1 MPEAMPQSM
10 PQSMPNSMSEPMR
23 APDCHIVNLQPG
35 LGGAEVFTMFFA
47 RAVRAAGC
55 RAVLYAHPAAQFWNH
70 LAADG
75 DRKSVV

>member
-1 MPEAMPQSM
+1 MTRPL
-10 PQSMPNSMSEPMR
+10 
-23 APDCHIVNLQPG
+23 DCYIINLQPA

-55 RAVLYAHPAAQFWNH
+55 RTVLYVNPQVQFWNH

-75 DRKSVV
+75 VEIRRV